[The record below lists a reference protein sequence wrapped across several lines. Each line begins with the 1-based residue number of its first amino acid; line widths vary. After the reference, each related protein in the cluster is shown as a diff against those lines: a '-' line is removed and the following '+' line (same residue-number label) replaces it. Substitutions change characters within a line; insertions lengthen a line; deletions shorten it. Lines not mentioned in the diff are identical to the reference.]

1 MNRHTHILLMFLLL
15 TMNLSAQIVY
25 DTIPDDEVIFGGYG
39 WDELFVFKDF
49 KTQVL
54 TYFDKIDYGNLDC
67 YGEKVFV
74 ETVFGKDG
82 ELKNTR
88 IVKSASP
95 ICDSIAF
102 NFVNGLNNWLPGLIR
117 GKFVDI
123 PFVFPITI
131 DSSEIKD
138 KYLKSDIFFNA
149 KDEEYFKRKVYFD
162 FFYSNE
168 YSQKIV
174 NDFYFFKNYMAETF
188 RDSQYVH
195 VLTDYKLKRKES
207 ILFEFNIPKSKYT
220 HLLVRDFSKDWIL
233 YEYNLKKGKVRVP
246 RNKKIFLIL
255 YTEGNTPLI
264 QTMMIY
270 SERDTTIN
278 VELEEYTK
286 GRLLDEI
293 KKYSHS
299 VLYK

>member
-1 MNRHTHILLMFLLL
+1 MKERNNILLIFLLL
-15 TMNLSAQIVY
+15 TINLSAQVGY
-25 DTIPDDEVIFGGYG
+25 DTIPENEVIIGGYG
-39 WDELFVFKDF
+39 WETLFIFNDF
-49 KTQVL
+49 ENQAL
-54 TYFDKIDYGNLDC
+54 TYFDKIDFENLDC

-74 ETVFGKDG
+74 ETIFGENG

-102 NFVNGLNNWLPGLIR
+102 NFVKGLKDWLPGLVR

-123 PFVFPITI
+123 PFIFPITL
-131 DSSEIKD
+131 DSVEIKD
-138 KYLKSDIFFNA
+138 KYLKPDIFFNA
-149 KDEEYFKRKVYFD
+149 PDEEYFKRKEYFD
-162 FFYSNE
+162 FYYSNKCN
-168 YSQKIV
+168 QKII
-174 NDFYFFKNYMAETF
+174 NDFDFFKNYMAETL

-207 ILFEFNIPKSKYT
+207 IVLEFNIPKSKDT
-220 HLLVRDFSKDWIL
+220 HLLVKDSHKGWIL

-246 RNKKIFLIL
+246 GDGKLLLIF
-255 YTEGNTPLI
+255 YAEGTTPLI

-270 SERDTTIN
+270 PEKDTTIN
-278 VELEEYTK
+278 LELEKYTK

-293 KKYSHS
+293 KIYRP
-299 VLYK
+299 